1 MTTRTLTN
9 AVLAI
14 ALAVPAA
21 TFAAQPF
28 GRDTVYAAPGS
39 TSAGAS
45 RSAAVRNEAQPNGR
59 DTVSASRLPGSGQSA
74 TSTAEIVLRPG
85 RA

>member
-14 ALAVPAA
+14 ALAVPAV
-21 TFAAQPF
+21 TFGAQPF
-28 GRDTVYAAPGS
+28 GRDTVYAAAGPSSGP
-39 TSAGAS
+39 TSS
-45 RSAAVRNEAQPNGR
+45 SAVVRNEAQPYGR
-59 DTVSASRLPGSGQSA
+59 DTVTASRIDGNGQPAS
-74 TSTAEIVLRPG
+74 STAEIALKPG